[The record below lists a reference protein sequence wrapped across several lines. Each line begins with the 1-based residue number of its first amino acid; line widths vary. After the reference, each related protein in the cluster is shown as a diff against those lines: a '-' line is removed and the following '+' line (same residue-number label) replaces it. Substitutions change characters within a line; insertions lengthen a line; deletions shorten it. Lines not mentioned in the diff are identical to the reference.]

1 MKLYFLRDDINL
13 KISFFFLK
21 IFRSLLEEG
30 GEGDLEYLNKL
41 DFDLLSFLAV
51 MVFGS
56 ASCAQSCFQFT
67 ATVWVAWPSNPSIK
81 KLGQVCLCACGCMS
95 SSIDVDV
102 PP

>member
-1 MKLYFLRDDINL
+1 M
-13 KISFFFLK
+13 
-21 IFRSLLEEG
+21 EG

-41 DFDLLSFLAV
+41 DFDLLSFHAV

-67 ATVWVAWPSNPSIK
+67 AIVWVAWPSNPSIK